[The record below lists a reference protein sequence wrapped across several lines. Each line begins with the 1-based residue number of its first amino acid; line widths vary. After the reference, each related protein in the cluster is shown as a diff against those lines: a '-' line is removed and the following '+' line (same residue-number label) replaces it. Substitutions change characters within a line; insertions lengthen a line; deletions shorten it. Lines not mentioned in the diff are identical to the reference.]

1 MMFSKKIKAVQIDTL
16 IGSTSKVVGD
26 LHYGG
31 GLQIEGTVEGNLM
44 ARCEDGC
51 VLVISESGTVEGEIR
66 GPYVVINGTVHGDVH
81 VSSSIELKKGA
92 KVTGDI
98 YYHSLEMEAGAE
110 INGKLVHRQSP
121 GIEDAHNRDID

>member
-16 IGSTSKVVGD
+16 IGSTSKVAGD
-26 LHYGG
+26 LFYGG
-31 GLQIEGTVEGNLM
+31 GLQIEGTVEGNVV

-81 VSSSIELKKGA
+81 VSSSIELKKSA
-92 KVTGDI
+92 KVNGDI
-98 YYHSLEMEAGAE
+98 YYHSLEMEAGAK
-110 INGKLVHRQSP
+110 INGKLVHQQSSSV
-121 GIEDAHNRDID
+121 EDVYNGDID